1 MPRAPARPGSEYSVI
16 ACGFRFTRDRTAH
29 LPEQGGCRPKL
40 GQQALYHNAGTGV
53 AEPAPSWRS
62 QAPCA
67 VAEHRL

>member
-1 MPRAPARPGSEYSVI
+1 MDASDASAPWLGILSYSLWI
-16 ACGFRFTRDRTAH
+16 PFHPDRTAH

-53 AEPAPSWRS
+53 AEPAPSRRS

-67 VAEHRL
+67 VAEH